1 LLQLTFRTLIFET
14 PQSTKQAW
22 AEPVMVKSVTL
33 ELLTPKNSMVWLW
46 GLPLA
51 SELSNVPGPSMR
63 ELDVFVDEIRSP
75 LLDPVHVIVEL
86 LRISAQFEGRVTV
99 PDTE

>member
-1 LLQLTFRTLIFET
+1 
-14 PQSTKQAW
+14 
-22 AEPVMVKSVTL
+22 MVKSVTL